1 MTNTSMQER
10 AINTIR
16 FLSADGVQKA
26 NSGHPG
32 LPMGAAAIAYTVWT
46 KHLRFNP
53 KNPKWFDR
61 DRFVLSG
68 GHGSMLLYSLLHLT
82 GYDLPL
88 EQLKQFRQ
96 WGSLTPGH
104 PEAGL
109 TPGIETTT
117 GPLGQ
122 GLGNGIGM
130 AVAEAHLAALYNKPG
145 HEIIDHTTYI
155 IVGDGDLMEGVAS
168 EASSFA
174 GHQKLG
180 KIICFYDDNKITI
193 DGSTDLAFTE
203 DRGKRFEAYGWQ
215 VLRVDDGND
224 VAKID
229 RAIKKA
235 KKDPRPSLIM
245 CKTIIGYGM
254 PNKQGT
260 AKAHGEPP
268 GEEELL
274 AAKEKLGW
282 PKESFYIP
290 DDVAR
295 EFKKCVSKG
304 KKLEADWNKRFNAY
318 KAAYPVEAA
327 ELERRISGKL
337 PADWEKAL
345 PVFEADAKGM
355 ASRVASGKVI
365 NSLVAAVPELIGGSA
380 DLAPSNNTW
389 ISSSVAFQ
397 TDHREGKNF
406 HFGVREH
413 GMASIVNGMTVH
425 GGIRPYGATFL
436 VFADYCRG
444 ALRVSA
450 LSHVPSIWV
459 FTHDSIGLGEDG
471 PTHQPV
477 ETLASLRVIPNL
489 LVIRPADANE
499 TAEAWRVALLNN
511 KRPTALALS
520 RQNLPT
526 LDRKTL
532 APASGLQKGAY
543 VLLDPAGKKP
553 EIILMASGSE
563 VGLVLDAAQRLSSEG
578 KAVRVVSFPSWELFS
593 EQSAEYRESVL
604 PASVTKRVAVEAGCT
619 FGWEKWVGD
628 KGVVIGLDR
637 FGASAPA
644 KVVMEKLGFSVD
656 HVVEE
661 AKKLLG

>member
-1 MTNTSMQER
+1 MSNTILQER

-32 LPMGAAAIAYTVWT
+32 LPMGAAAIAYTIWT
-46 KHLRFNP
+46 KHLRYNP
-53 KNPKWFDR
+53 KNPHWFDR

-82 GYDLPL
+82 GYNLPL

-96 WGSLTPGH
+96 WGSITPGH
-104 PEAGL
+104 PEVGL

-130 AVAEAHLAALYNKPG
+130 AVAEEHLAAVYNRPG
-145 HEIIDHTTYI
+145 HDIINHTTFI

-168 EASSFA
+168 EAASFA

-180 KIICFYDDNKITI
+180 KIICFYDDNSITI
-193 DGSTDLAFTE
+193 DGSTSLAFTE

-215 VLRVDDGND
+215 VLHVDDGND

-235 KKDPRPSLIM
+235 KKDSRPSLIM
-245 CKTIIGYGM
+245 CKTIIGYGL
-254 PNKQGT
+254 PTKQGT
-260 AKAHGEPP
+260 AKAHGEPA

-274 AAKEKLGW
+274 AAKEKIGW
-282 PKESFYIP
+282 PKEPFYIP
-290 DDVAR
+290 EDAAK
-295 EFKKCVSKG
+295 EFKKAVSRG
-304 KKLEADWNKRFNAY
+304 KKLEAAWNKKFDAY
-318 KAAYPVEAA
+318 KSAFPAEAA
-327 ELERRISGKL
+327 ELKRRISGEL
-337 PADWEKAL
+337 PKDWEKAL
-345 PVFEADAKGM
+345 PVFEADPKGM
-355 ASRVASGKVI
+355 GSRVASGKVI
-365 NSLVAAVPELIGGSA
+365 NALAASIPELIGGSA

-389 ISSSVAFQ
+389 ITGSPAFQ
-397 TDHREGKNF
+397 VDHREGKNF

-413 GMASIVNGMTVH
+413 GMAAVVNGMAVH
-425 GGIRPYGATFL
+425 GGIRSYGATFL

-444 ALRVSA
+444 ALRVGA
-450 LSHVPSIWV
+450 LSHIPSIWV
-459 FTHDSIGLGEDG
+459 LTHDSIGLGEDG

-477 ETLASLRVIPNL
+477 ETINSLRIIPNL

-499 TAEAWRVALLNN
+499 TAEAWRVALTNS
-511 KRPTALALS
+511 KRPTVLALS

-532 APASGLQKGAY
+532 APAAGLQKGAY
-543 VLLDPAGKKP
+543 ILADLGGKKP
-553 EIILMASGSE
+553 EIILIASGSE
-563 VGLVLDAAQRLSSEG
+563 VSLVLDAAQKLASEG
-578 KAVRVVSFPSWELFS
+578 KSVRVVSFPSWELFK

-604 PASVTKRVAVEAGCT
+604 PSDVKKRVAVEAGST
-619 FGWEKWVGD
+619 FGWEKWVGE
-628 KGVVIGLDR
+628 KGVVIGIDH
-637 FGASAPA
+637 FGASAPG
-644 KVVMEKLGFSVD
+644 KVVMEKFGFTVD
-656 HVVEE
+656 HVIEE

>member
-1 MTNTSMQER
+1 MSNTIIQER

-32 LPMGAAAIAYTVWT
+32 LPMGAAAIAYTIWT
-46 KHLRFNP
+46 KHLRHNP

-68 GHGSMLLYSLLHLT
+68 GHGSMLLYSMLHLT
-82 GYDLPL
+82 GYALPL
-88 EQLKQFRQ
+88 DQLKQFRQ
-96 WGSLTPGH
+96 WGSITPGH
-104 PEAGL
+104 PEVGL

-122 GLGNGIGM
+122 GLGNAVGM
-130 AVAEAHLAALYNKPG
+130 AVAEAHLAAVYNKPG
-145 HEIIDHTTYI
+145 HDIIDHTTYV
-155 IVGDGDLMEGVAS
+155 IVGDGDLMEGVAA
-168 EASSFA
+168 EAASFG

-180 KIICFYDDNKITI
+180 KLICFYDDNSITI
-193 DGSTDLAFTE
+193 DGSTELAFTE
-203 DRGKRFEAYGWQ
+203 DRVKRFEAYGWQ

-224 VAKID
+224 VTKID

-235 KKDPRPSLIM
+235 KKDPRPSMIM
-245 CKTIIGYGM
+245 CKTIIGYGL

-260 AKAHGEPP
+260 HKAHGEPA

-274 AAKEKLGW
+274 AAREKLGW
-282 PKESFYIP
+282 SKESFFIP
-290 DDVAR
+290 EDVAR
-295 EFKKCVSKG
+295 EFKKCVSRG
-304 KKLEADWNKRFNAY
+304 KKMEAEWNQRFEQY
-318 KAAYPVEAA
+318 KIQFPAEAA
-327 ELERRISGKL
+327 ELTRRISGEL
-337 PADWEKAL
+337 PEGWKKSL
-345 PVFEADAKGM
+345 PVFDADAKGM
-355 ASRVASGKVI
+355 GSRVASGKVI
-365 NSLVAAVPELIGGSA
+365 NALAGTLPELIGGSA

-389 ISSSVAFQ
+389 ITGSPAFQ
-397 TDHREGKNF
+397 VDHREGKNF

-413 GMASIVNGMTVH
+413 GMASIVNGMVVH
-425 GGIRPYGATFL
+425 GGIRSYGATFL

-444 ALRVSA
+444 ALRVAA
-450 LSHVPSIWV
+450 LSHMPSIWI

-477 ETLASLRVIPNL
+477 ETIASLRVIPNL

-499 TAEAWRVALLNN
+499 TTEAWKVALLSS
-511 KRPTALALS
+511 KRPTVLALS

-526 LDRKTL
+526 LDRKTIS
-532 APASGLQKGAY
+532 AASGLEKGAY
-543 VLLDPAGKKP
+543 VLSDLGEKKP

-563 VGLVLDAAQRLSSEG
+563 VSLVLEAAKKLADVG
-578 KAVRVVSFPSWELFS
+578 KSVRVVSFPSWELFM

-604 PASVTKRVAVEAGCT
+604 PSSVTKRVAVEAGST
-619 FGWEKWVGD
+619 FGWEKWVGQN
-628 KGVVIGLDR
+628 GTVIGIDG
-637 FGASAPA
+637 FGASAPG
-644 KVVMEKLGFSVD
+644 KVVMEKFGFTVD

>member
-1 MTNTSMQER
+1 MSNTTLQER

-32 LPMGAAAIAYTVWT
+32 LPMGAAAIAYTIWT
-46 KHLRFNP
+46 KHLRHNP
-53 KNPKWFDR
+53 KNPHWFDR

-82 GYDLPL
+82 GYNLPL
-88 EQLKQFRQ
+88 DQLKQFRQ
-96 WGSLTPGH
+96 WGSITPGH
-104 PEAGL
+104 PEVGL
-109 TPGIETTT
+109 TPGVETTT

-122 GLGNGIGM
+122 GLGNAIGM
-130 AVAEAHLAALYNKPG
+130 AVSEAHLAAVYNRPG
-145 HEIIDHTTYI
+145 HEIINHTTYVE
-155 IVGDGDLMEGVAS
+155 VGDGDLMEGVAS
-168 EASSFA
+168 EAASFA

-180 KIICFYDDNKITI
+180 KLICFYDDNSITI
-193 DGSTDLAFTE
+193 DGPTSLAFTE

-215 VLRVDDGND
+215 VLHVDDGND

-229 RAIKKA
+229 KAIKKA

-245 CKTIIGYGM
+245 CKTIIGYGL
-254 PNKQGT
+254 PTKQGT
-260 AKAHGEPP
+260 NKAHGEPA
-268 GEEELL
+268 GEEELA

-282 PKESFYIP
+282 SKEAFCIP
-290 DDVAR
+290 EDVAR
-295 EFKKCVSKG
+295 EFKKCISRG
-304 KKLEADWNKRFNAY
+304 KKLETEWNARFDKFRTAFP
-318 KAAYPVEAA
+318 AEAN
-327 ELERRISGKL
+327 ELKRRISGEL
-337 PADWEKAL
+337 PKDWEKAL
-345 PVFEADAKGM
+345 PVFETDPKGM
-355 ASRVASGKVI
+355 GSRVASGKVI
-365 NSLVAAVPELIGGSA
+365 NALAGSLPELIGGSA

-389 ISSSVAFQ
+389 INGSVAFQ
-397 TDHREGKNF
+397 PDHREGKNF

-413 GMASIVNGMTVH
+413 GMASIVNGMAAH

-450 LSHVPSIWV
+450 LSHMPSIWV

-477 ETLASLRVIPNL
+477 ETIASLRVIPNL
-489 LVIRPADANE
+489 LVLRPADSNE
-499 TAEAWRVALLNN
+499 TAEAWRVALQSK
-511 KRPTALALS
+511 KRPTILALS

-532 APASGLQKGAY
+532 APAAGLQKGAY
-543 VLLDPAGKKP
+543 VLADLGGNKP

-563 VGLVLDAAQRLSSEG
+563 VSLVLDAAQKLAAEG
-578 KAVRVVSFPSWELFS
+578 KSVRVVSFPSWELFK
-593 EQSAEYRESVL
+593 EQSPEYRESVL
-604 PASVTKRVAVEAGCT
+604 PANVTRRVAVEAGST

-628 KGVVIGLDR
+628 KGAVIGIDH
-637 FGASAPA
+637 FGASAPG
-644 KVVMEKLGFSVD
+644 KVVMEKFGFTVD
-656 HVVEE
+656 HVLEE
-661 AKKLLG
+661 AKRLLG

>member
-1 MTNTSMQER
+1 MSNTILQER

-32 LPMGAAAIAYTVWT
+32 LPMGAAAIAYTIWT
-46 KHLRFNP
+46 KHLRHNP
-53 KNPKWFDR
+53 KNPQWFDR

-82 GYDLPL
+82 GYNLPL
-88 EQLKQFRQ
+88 EQLKQFRP
-96 WGSLTPGH
+96 WGSITPGH
-104 PEAGL
+104 PEVGL

-122 GLGNGIGM
+122 GLGNAIGM
-130 AVAEAHLAALYNKPG
+130 AVAEAHLAAVYNKPG
-145 HEIIDHTTYI
+145 HDVINHTTYV
-155 IVGDGDLMEGVAS
+155 IVGDGDMMEGVAS
-168 EASSFA
+168 EAASFA

-180 KIICFYDDNKITI
+180 KLICFYEDNKITI

-203 DRGKRFEAYGWQ
+203 DRAKRFEAYGWQ

-235 KKDPRPSLIM
+235 KKDPRPSFII
-245 CKTIIGYGM
+245 CKTIIGYGL
-254 PNKQGT
+254 PTKQGT
-260 AKAHGEPP
+260 AKAHGEPA
-268 GEEELL
+268 GEEELR
-274 AAKEKLGW
+274 AAKEKIGW
-282 PKESFYIP
+282 PVEPFYIP
-290 DDVAR
+290 EDAAK
-295 EFKKCVSKG
+295 EFKKCVSRG
-304 KKLEADWNKRFNAY
+304 KKLEADWKKRFDAY
-318 KAAYPVEAA
+318 AAEFPTEAA
-327 ELERRISGKL
+327 ELKRRISGEL
-337 PADWEKAL
+337 PKDWEKAL
-345 PVFEADAKGM
+345 PVFDADPKGLG
-355 ASRVASGKVI
+355 SRVASGKVI
-365 NSLVAAVPELIGGSA
+365 NALTAAIPELLGGSA

-389 ISSSVAFQ
+389 INSSVAFQ
-397 TDHREGKNF
+397 ADHREGKNF

-413 GMASIVNGMTVH
+413 GMASIVNGMNVH
-425 GGIRPYGATFL
+425 GGMRTYGATFM
-436 VFADYCRG
+436 VFADYLRG

-450 LSHVPSIWV
+450 LSHIPSIWIL
-459 FTHDSIGLGEDG
+459 THDSIGLGEDG

-477 ETLASLRVIPNL
+477 ETVASLRIIPNL

-499 TAEAWRVALLNN
+499 TAEAWRVALKNT

-532 APASGLQKGAY
+532 APASGLEKGAY
-543 VLLDPAGKKP
+543 VLTDLGGKKP

-563 VGLVLDAAQRLSSEG
+563 VSLVLDAAYKLAAEG
-578 KAVRVVSFPSWELFS
+578 KSVRVVSFPSWELFK
-593 EQSAEYRESVL
+593 EQSAEYRESVF
-604 PASVTKRVAVEAGCT
+604 PSDVKKRVAVEAGST
-619 FGWEKWVGD
+619 MGWNQWVGD
-628 KGVVIGLDR
+628 AGVVIGIDH
-637 FGASAPA
+637 FGASAPG
-644 KVVMEKLGFSVD
+644 KVVMEKFGFSVD
-656 HVVEE
+656 HVLEE